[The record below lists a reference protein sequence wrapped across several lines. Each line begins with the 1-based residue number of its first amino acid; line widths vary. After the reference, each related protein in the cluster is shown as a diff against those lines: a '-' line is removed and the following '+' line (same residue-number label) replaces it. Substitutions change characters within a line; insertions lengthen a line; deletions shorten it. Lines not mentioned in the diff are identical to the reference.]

1 MSVLVL
7 NAGYEPLHT
16 VSVKHAMNMLW
27 RGVATVEESHPEET
41 FGPFPMPTVLRL
53 VRYVKMTWAYARRGG
68 LKLTE
73 ASVKI
78 TWEQFSR
85 GVPTYSQAGVLKR
98 DHGQCAYCGQPIAT
112 TMDHVVPK
120 SRVISGYVVGTHHAQ
135 HRTISLAVVSSYHQG
150 PQDTEWVVPT

>member
-53 VRYVKMTWAYARRGG
+53 VRYVKMTWAYARRG
-68 LKLTE
+68 
-73 ASVKI
+73 
-78 TWEQFSR
+78 
-85 GVPTYSQAGVLKR
+85 VLKR
-98 DHGQCAYCGQPIAT
+98 DHGQCAYCGQPVAA

-120 SRVISGYVVGTHHAQ
+120 SRGGSTTWDNAVAACEPCNQ
-135 HRTISLAVVSSYHQG
+135 RKADRTPDEAGMTLLWE
-150 PQDTEWVVPT
+150 PFVPTREDLAW